1 MIKKLF
7 LISAALLA
15 LGCSRTRFV
24 PSDNYRSL
32 AKNELGVYLFLPQE
46 DLPQGS
52 VEMGEWEYSN
62 SNGKTDVVLL
72 NRLKIDAQRKGCNII
87 RLDRVKRTFGGEKLN
102 ATFFYHEDL
111 AAIRYHLIQKENK
124 DSLKNCQCA
133 LLHFFRFAK
142 KLNPN
147 IKNGLKVYMEDKE
160 IGNLKQRDYFS
171 IRVPL
176 SEKLNLRIDNSDTLS
191 LSLKEGEEYLIELF
205 EPSRSSIYFTG
216 KGVGISVYM
225 GEAGLR
231 ERSGLLNRLR
241 FEHYLKNKEA
251 AQ

>member
-1 MIKKLF
+1 MFKQLL

-15 LGCSRTRFV
+15 IGCSRTRFV
-24 PSDNYRSL
+24 PSDNYLSL
-32 AKNELGVYLFLPQE
+32 AKNELGVYLFLPKE
-46 DLPQGS
+46 DLPEGS
-52 VEMGEWEYSN
+52 VEIGEWEYSN
-62 SNGKTDVVLL
+62 SNGKTDVVLI
-72 NRLKIDAQRKGCNII
+72 NRLKADAQRKGCNII
-87 RLDRVKRTFGGEKLN
+87 RLESVKRTFGGEKLI

-111 AAIRYHLIQKENK
+111 AAIRYHLIQKENQ

-133 LLHFFRFAK
+133 VLHFFRFTK

-171 IRVPL
+171 VRVPL
-176 SEKLNLRIDNSDTLS
+176 SDRLNLRVDNSDTLS
-191 LSLKEGEEYLIELF
+191 LSLQEGEDYLIELF

-216 KGVGISVYM
+216 TGVGISIYM
-225 GEAGLR
+225 GKAGLR
-231 ERSGLLNRLR
+231 ERPGLLNRLR